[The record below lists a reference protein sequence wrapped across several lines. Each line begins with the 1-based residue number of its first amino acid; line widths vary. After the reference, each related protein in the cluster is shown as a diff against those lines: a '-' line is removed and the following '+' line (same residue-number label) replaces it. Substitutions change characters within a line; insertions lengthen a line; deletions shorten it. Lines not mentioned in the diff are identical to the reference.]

1 MHSFKSVGL
10 LEPTQPIRLDS
21 TLGWPSFTR
30 LALERQLDTEIP
42 TNAPSLL
49 SALSSTV
56 DESRIA
62 PLWDALTWLGLV
74 PSQPEGGEKGATSLP
89 PVPKVP
95 MPPADL
101 LAIHLAHTLRY
112 LPHERDLVILSH
124 EVVARSSLAGS
135 PDEEIHTSDLVVYG
149 DSKATAM
156 ARTVGLPVALAAL
169 QILDG
174 KVAVRGVQGPI
185 AEGNLWKGVLEG
197 LEGRGLGVREGV
209 SRRGGGMERV
219 LDDGLRGTSGVV

>member
-1 MHSFKSVGL
+1 MHSFKSIGL

-21 TLGWPSFTR
+21 TLGWPSLTR

-74 PSQPEGGEKGATSLP
+74 PSQPEGGEKGATPLP

-124 EVVARSSLAGS
+124 EVVARSSSAGS

-174 KVAVRGVQGPI
+174 KVAVRGVQGPT

-197 LEGRGLGVREGV
+197 LETRGLGVREGV
-209 SRRGGGMERV
+209 RRGGGMERV
-219 LDDGLRGTSGVV
+219 LDDGLRRTSGVV